1 MVSAI
6 KFTRFAKLGL
16 ERHRTVENP
25 KRINKDMEVFCAAP
39 IAFSNSHN
47 HVKKKK
53 NNDKKKKGMDQMDRV
68 MPT

>member
-1 MVSAI
+1 
-6 KFTRFAKLGL
+6 
-16 ERHRTVENP
+16 
-25 KRINKDMEVFCAAP
+25 MEVFCAAP

-47 HVKKKK
+47 HVKKKN